1 MRLRSTR
8 WTIGA
13 SMSNPGSSEL
23 RDLTMGWWLALLIG
37 VISIVAGAIVLAKP
51 DNSLKTLAVIAGV
64 FVLVDGIFALAAS
77 LSRHTESRGLVAIL
91 GVLSVIVGT
100 LLIRH
105 PIGGIAAIA
114 LLLGIWLIAAGVVR
128 FVLAFELPDHRWR
141 RIAAAVVMAIAGIVI
156 VGSPHIG
163 YATLALIA
171 GLGFIGYGAGML
183 LLGWAMH
190 TVHTAPAPPARHG
203 PVPT

>member
-1 MRLRSTR
+1 V
-8 WTIGA
+8 
-13 SMSNPGSSEL
+13 SNPSTDATEL
-23 RDLTMGWWLALLIG
+23 RQLTVGWWAALLIG
-37 VISIVAGAIVLAKP
+37 VISVVAGAIVLARP
-51 DNSLKTLAVIAGV
+51 DDSLATLAVISGV

-77 LSRHTESRGLVAIL
+77 LSRRAENRGLVAVL

-105 PIGGIAAIA
+105 PIKGVTAIA

-128 FVLAFELPDHRWR
+128 LVVAFEVPEHRIR
-141 RIAAAVVMAIAGIVI
+141 RLAVAVVMGAAGVVI

-163 YATLALIA
+163 YKTLALIT

-183 LLGWAMH
+183 LLGFAMH
-190 TVHTAPAPPARHG
+190 TVHRGATRPARHG
-203 PVPT
+203 PVTT